1 MGREAQV
8 ARGKLVRRIGIVSY
22 DESSIRKGVS
32 SSNFLVSSH
41 DDGINWF
48 MYSQS

>member
-1 MGREAQV
+1 MRQV
-8 ARGKLVRRIGIVSY
+8 DVVSY